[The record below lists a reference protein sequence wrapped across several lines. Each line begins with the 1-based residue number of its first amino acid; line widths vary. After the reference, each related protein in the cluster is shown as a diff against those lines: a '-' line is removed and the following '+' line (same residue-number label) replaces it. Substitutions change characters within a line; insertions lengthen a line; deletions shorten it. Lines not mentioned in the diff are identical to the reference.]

1 MTRAALVS
9 RGRERQ
15 GEQMEFLER
24 AALRIEHWMEH
35 NDSHQR
41 EYEKFAAELEQAN
54 AAASA
59 GYIREMA
66 QLEKKSKVCLQ
77 KALGA
82 LGSRET

>member
-1 MTRAALVS
+1 MELLEKAAI
-9 RGRERQ
+9 
-15 GEQMEFLER
+15 
-24 AALRIEHWMEH
+24 RIKHWKEH

-41 EYEKFAAELEQAN
+41 EYEKFAAELDDAN

-66 QLEKKSKVCLQ
+66 QLEKKSKECLQ

-82 LGSRET
+82 LGGRAN

>member
-1 MTRAALVS
+1 MERLEKAAV
-9 RGRERQ
+9 
-15 GEQMEFLER
+15 
-24 AALRIEHWMEH
+24 RIRHWMEH

-41 EYEKFAAELEQAN
+41 EYEKFAAELDEAN

-66 QLEKKSKVCLQ
+66 QLEKKSKECLE

-82 LGSRET
+82 LGSRES